1 MRKIKRL
8 AAAILTVALALSL
21 IVVPAS
27 AAPGSF
33 SDVSDKNTAV
43 NADILRL
50 MGVVTGTGGNQFNP
64 HGTLTRAQF
73 ATMVMTFLQ
82 KGDEAPRYATRTIFT
97 DVTSTHWAR
106 SFVNMAASYTVTE
119 GEGENTQRVPLVSGV
134 GDGRFL
140 PDEILALP
148 PKGCINVHSSL
159 LPKYRGS
166 APINWAILNG
176 EAETGVTIQ
185 RMVHDM
191 DAGDILLQRS
201 TPIGETEDAEQ
212 LYSRL
217 ADMGGELV
225 VEAVAQIQAGTA
237 SYTPQDHTRATL
249 APMLSKAMS
258 PVDWTRSAQEI
269 FNQIRGLYPWPGA
282 STDIITGEPVKLWR
296 AQVVEK
302 HTDAIPGTV
311 IAAGKQGIDVA
322 CGELQHVLRI
332 LELQPPGKKR
342 MSAADYLRGHPIQVL

>member
-1 MRKIKRL
+1 MGTPAFAVPSLEGLVKAGHQVAGVFSQPDKPVGRHQNKLQPTPVKERAL
-8 AAAILTVALALSL
+8 AHGIPVYQPETLRDGAALAILQELAPEL
-21 IVVPAS
+21 IVV
-27 AAPGSF
+27 AA
-33 SDVSDKNTAV
+33 
-43 NADILRL
+43 
-50 MGVVTGTGGNQFNP
+50 
-64 HGTLTRAQF
+64 
-73 ATMVMTFLQ
+73 
-82 KGDEAPRYATRTIFT
+82 Y
-97 DVTSTHWAR
+97 
-106 SFVNMAASYTVTE
+106 
-119 GEGENTQRVPLVSGV
+119 
-134 GDGRFL
+134 GRFL

-148 PKGCINVHSSL
+148 PKGCINIHSSL

-176 EAETGVTIQ
+176 EEVTGVTIQ

-191 DAGDILLQRS
+191 DAGDIILQRAVK
-201 TPIGETEDAEQ
+201 IGKTEDAAA
-212 LYSRL
+212 LYDRL
-217 ADMGGELV
+217 AVMGGELV

-237 SYTPQDHTRATL
+237 VYTPQDHTQATQ

-282 STDIITGEPVKLWR
+282 STTALTGEPIKLWG

-311 IAAGKQGIDVA
+311 IAASKQGIDVA
-322 CGELQHVLRI
+322 CGDFMTLRI
-332 LELQPPGKKR
+332 LELQAPGKKR